1 MLLSKKIAVELNLAG
16 CKMKQY
22 IAAMLKYSNVDLT
35 PEQFLL
41 IDLLWNRGP
50 LSQYELAIL
59 LQKDKNSVTK
69 LVDALERKEY
79 VVREQNPD
87 DRRSNTVI
95 LTDKAEI
102 LKDDAKSKGIFI
114 LERMLQGISEDE
126 LKIFL
131 DTLGKLSSNMTVS
144 DQDE

>member
-126 LKIFL
+126 LKVFL

>member
-126 LKIFL
+126 LKLFL

>member
-126 LKIFL
+126 LKVFL

-144 DQDE
+144 D